1 MLFISKHGHV
11 DAERVKLKIF
21 PKIEHGRLD
30 RVNGIVVHQTDG
42 PTANSTFWS
51 YEKAGVHGAHFLI
64 DKDGSI
70 YQTASLHKV
79 TYHIGKLKSPCLE
92 KKTCSP
98 IEIKKVS
105 QINITDLSRHE
116 IKKSWPERYPMNTD
130 SIGIEIVGASK
141 NDIYEAVNDQQNTAL
156 KWLVAEL
163 CETFRVSLHEVYR
176 HPELSY
182 KLETEA
188 STARW

>member
-1 MLFISKHGHV
+1 M
-11 DAERVKLKIF
+11 
-21 PKIEHGRLD
+21 
-30 RVNGIVVHQTDG
+30 
-42 PTANSTFWS
+42 
-51 YEKAGVHGAHFLI
+51 
-64 DKDGSI
+64 
-70 YQTASLHKV
+70 
-79 TYHIGKLKSPCLE
+79 
-92 KKTCSP
+92 
-98 IEIKKVS
+98 
-105 QINITDLSRHE
+105 NITDLSRHE

-141 NDIYEAVNDQQNTAL
+141 NDIYEVVNDQQNFAL

-188 STARW
+188 STAQW